1 MQNPIQAGAK
11 QAVTRCV
18 HVQHNERVVIITD
31 QETLHLA
38 RAIETEVSMAH
49 AHVSLF
55 IMEDFGSRDT
65 DLPLVFPAPIAEA
78 LSEAGASFYI
88 AQCRPGELQSFRF
101 PMCDIVNT
109 YRIRHAHMP
118 GFTEIMMSQG
128 MASDYDAIAK
138 LSQRVFD
145 CVSQA
150 KTIRVTTPSGTD
162 LTAEFDPAIR
172 WVISDGQIT
181 GDNWKNLPD
190 GEVFTAPKTAWG
202 TVVVDGCLGDF
213 FCDKYGLL
221 TDTPVTYQLDSGRC
235 VPGSVDCSD
244 PQLKQD
250 FEQYTF
256 ETDENACRLG
266 EFAIGT
272 NIGLKT
278 LIGNLLQDEKFPGI
292 HLALG
297 NPYPDKTGA
306 TWDSKA
312 HCDGV
317 LIKPTIHV
325 EDQIIMKN
333 GEFCIGK

>member
-18 HVQHNERVVIITD
+18 RVQHNERVVIITD

-55 IMEDFGSRDT
+55 IMEDFGPRNTDT
-65 DLPLVFPAPIAEA
+65 PLVFPAPIAEA
-78 LSEAGASFYI
+78 LSEANASFYI
-88 AQCRPGELQSFRF
+88 AQCKTGELQSFRF

-109 YRIRHAHMP
+109 YKIRHAHMP

-138 LSQRVFD
+138 LSRTVFD

-150 KTIRVTTPSGTD
+150 RTIRVTTPSGTE

-190 GEVFTAPKTAWG
+190 GEVFTAPKSAWG
-202 TVVVDGCLGDF
+202 KVVVDGCLGDY

-221 TDTPVTYQLDSGRC
+221 TDRPVTYHLDNGHC
-235 VPGSVDCSD
+235 VPGSVECSD
-244 PQLKQD
+244 AQLKQD
-250 FEQYTF
+250 FETYTF
-256 ETDENACRLG
+256 DTDDNACRLG

-272 NIGLKT
+272 NIGLKA

-306 TWDSKA
+306 TWGSKA

-317 LIKPTIHV
+317 LIEPTIHV

-333 GEFCIGK
+333 GTFCIE

>member
-18 HVQHNERVVIITD
+18 NVQPNERVVIITD

-38 RAIETEVSMAH
+38 RALETEVSIAH
-49 AHVSLF
+49 AHISLF
-55 IMEDFGSRDT
+55 IMEDFGPREGSAP
-65 DLPLVFPAPIAEA
+65 LPFPAPMAEA
-78 LSEAGASFYI
+78 LSEAQASFYI
-88 AQCRPGELQSFRF
+88 AQCKAGELQSFRF

-109 YRIRHAHMP
+109 HRIRHAHMP

-128 MASDYDAIAK
+128 MASDYDAIVK
-138 LSQRVFD
+138 LSQTVFD
-145 CVSQA
+145 RVSKT
-150 KTIRVTTPSGTD
+150 KTIRVTTPAGTD

-213 FCDKYGLL
+213 FCEKYGLL
-221 TDTPVTYQLDSGRC
+221 TATPVTYRLDSGRC
-235 VPGSVDCSD
+235 VQGSVQCHDA
-244 PQLKQD
+244 QLKQE
-250 FEQYTF
+250 FETYTF
-256 ETDENACRLG
+256 DTDENACRLG

-272 NIGLKT
+272 NIGLKN

-306 TWDSKA
+306 AWSSKA

-325 EDQIIMKN
+325 EDQIIMRD
-333 GEFCIGK
+333 GTFCIG

>member
-1 MQNPIQAGAK
+1 MQNPIQAGAR

-18 HVQHNERVVIITD
+18 RVQPNERVVIITD

-38 RAIETEVSMAH
+38 KALETEVSMAH
-49 AHVSLF
+49 AYGSLF
-55 IMEDFGSRDT
+55 IMEDFGPRNTSVP
-65 DLPLVFPAPIAEA
+65 LPFPAPIAEA
-78 LSEAGASFYI
+78 LTEAQASFYI
-88 AQCRPGELQSFRF
+88 AQCKTGELQSFRF
-101 PMCDIVNT
+101 PMCDVVNT
-109 YRIRHAHMP
+109 YRVRHAHMP

-128 MASDYDAIAK
+128 MAADYDAIAR
-138 LSQRVFD
+138 LSKTVFD
-145 CVSQA
+145 CVTKA
-150 KTIRVTTPSGTD
+150 KTIRVTTPAGTD
-162 LTAEFDPAIR
+162 LTAEFDPAVR
-172 WVISDGQIT
+172 WVISDGRIT

-190 GEVFTAPKTAWG
+190 GEVFTAPKNAWG

-213 FCDKYGLL
+213 FCDKYGLITDSPL
-221 TDTPVTYQLDSGRC
+221 TYAMDNGRC
-235 VPGSVDCSD
+235 VPGSVQCRDT
-244 PQLKQD
+244 QLKQD
-250 FEQYTF
+250 FEAYTF
-256 ETDENACRLG
+256 DTDENARRLG

-272 NIGLKT
+272 NIGLKA

-325 EDQIIMKN
+325 ENQIIMRD
-333 GEFCIGK
+333 GEFCIDE

>member
-18 HVQHNERVVIITD
+18 RVQHNERVVIITD

-78 LSEAGASFYI
+78 LSEASASFYI
-88 AQCRPGELQSFRF
+88 AQCKPGELQSFRF

-109 YRIRHAHMP
+109 YKIRHAHMP

-150 KTIRVTTPSGTD
+150 KSIRVTTPSGTD

-244 PQLKQD
+244 AQLKQD
-250 FEQYTF
+250 FERYTF